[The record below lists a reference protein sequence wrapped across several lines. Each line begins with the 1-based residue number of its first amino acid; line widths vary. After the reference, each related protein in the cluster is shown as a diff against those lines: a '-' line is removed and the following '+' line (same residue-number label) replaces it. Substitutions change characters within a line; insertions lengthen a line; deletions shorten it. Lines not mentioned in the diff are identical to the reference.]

1 MKRLAIMGL
10 CLVSLLGAST
20 AEAWRGVIGGDRVST
35 YGYRHAG
42 WYVGRYGVYPYGYDH
57 LSGHG
62 VENIGN
68 RPAGPYTIC
77 SPGRVADLPVE
88 DQIFW
93 HDGETTYGPKYA
105 GQRCIHQQ

>member
-1 MKRLAIMGL
+1 MKQKVVLS
-10 CLVSLLGAST
+10 VSVLFILWAGT

-42 WYVGRYGVYPYGYDH
+42 WYVGRYGVVPYGYDH

-62 VENIGN
+62 VETIGN

-77 SPGRVADLPVE
+77 NPGRVEDLPIKE
-88 DQIFW
+88 QIFW

-105 GQRCIHQQ
+105 GRRCIHQQ